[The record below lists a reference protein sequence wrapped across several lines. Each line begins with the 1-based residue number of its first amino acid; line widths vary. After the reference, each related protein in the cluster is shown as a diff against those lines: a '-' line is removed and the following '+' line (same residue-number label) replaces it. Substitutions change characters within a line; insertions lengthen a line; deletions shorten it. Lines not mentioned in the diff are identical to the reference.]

1 MMAVT
6 IVAMDA
12 QLEFEIDV
20 RSEGRV
26 LFDLISRTIGL
37 RETWY
42 FGLQYFATKEYI
54 AWLKLDKRICDQD
67 VLFSHKYLSTPSS
80 GGLRSSSSSSH
91 YESHLCSSSTGH
103 DRLVPQMPFLF
114 LAKFFPEDVAE
125 GKQTFFCFQKQLIVI
140 FIRFRADTGNYTAFV
155 FLASQASHF
164 EHGHLLST

>member
-6 IVAMDA
+6 IIAMDA

-20 RSEGRV
+20 RSEGRY
-26 LFDLISRTIGL
+26 LFDLIARTIGL

-67 VLFSHKYLSTPSS
+67 VLFTNKFGSTGSS
-80 GGLRSSSSSSH
+80 TSTSGISSVSSH
-91 YESHLCSSSTGH
+91 SQ
-103 DRLVPQMPFLF
+103 DRLIPQMPFLF

-125 GKQTFFCFQKQLIVI
+125 GKKQTHTQPTRLF
-140 FIRFRADTGNYTAFV
+140 
-155 FLASQASHF
+155 
-164 EHGHLLST
+164 